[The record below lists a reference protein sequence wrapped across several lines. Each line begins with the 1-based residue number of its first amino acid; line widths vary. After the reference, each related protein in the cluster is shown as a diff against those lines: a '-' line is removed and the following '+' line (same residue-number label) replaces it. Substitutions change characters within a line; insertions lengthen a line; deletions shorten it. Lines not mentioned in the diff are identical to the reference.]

1 MNGSTEGGMV
11 HDTYP
16 LGAYVL
22 GALDAAERQE
32 IDNHLA
38 ECAACRAEL
47 AELEAVKN
55 VLDEL
60 PPEALLHEPP
70 DADLV
75 LQRTLRQV
83 RQESNARAWQR
94 RTVSVAAAAVLL
106 AGALAG
112 GLAIGRSSTS
122 TPQGLGPQPSP
133 SATTAGPSAPNVR
146 LGTAF
151 DPVTGTRLTVSVSP
165 AAGWVRI
172 NASVNGIPAGENCR
186 LVVVSSKGDEEVAAG
201 WVVSKAGEHG
211 GTNLDGS
218 AAVAVDDIKEIKV
231 RNTSG
236 TTFVS
241 LSL

>member
-1 MNGSTEGGMV
+1 MSNEP

-22 GALDAAERQE
+22 SALDPAERQD
-32 IDNHLA
+32 IDTHLA
-38 ECAACRAEL
+38 ECAACRADL

-83 RQESNARAWQR
+83 RQESSAHVWQR

-106 AGALAG
+106 AGGLGA
-112 GLAIGRSSTS
+112 GLAIGRGGTSTS
-122 TPQGLGPQPSP
+122 QGLGPQPSA
-133 SATTAGPSAPNVR
+133 SATTSRPPAPNVR
-146 LGTAF
+146 VATAL
-151 DPVTGTRLTVSVSP
+151 DPTTNTRLTVSVTP
-165 AAGWVRI
+165 AAGWIRI

-186 LVVVSSKGDEEVAAG
+186 LVVVGSKGEEVAAG
-201 WVVSKAGEHG
+201 WIVSKAGEHD

-218 AAVAVDDIKEIKV
+218 AAVAVDDVKAIKV
-231 RNTSG
+231 RDTSG
-236 TTFVS
+236 KTFVS